1 MKKILIVGA
10 TSAIAESVARR
21 YAAQGAALFL
31 LGRNVERLE
40 VIAGDLR
47 NRGAEKV
54 WTDRFEA
61 GDFDSF
67 EGILVKAFKQAGGFD
82 VVLVAYGTLGDQQ
95 ACERSLEE
103 TVRELQT
110 NAVGTIALLT
120 LLARMMEVRKHGTI
134 AVISSVAGD
143 RGRPS
148 NYVYGSAKAAVT
160 TFCEGLRGRLFR
172 SGVHLLTVKPGMVD
186 TPMTGGMELP
196 KLLLARPE
204 QVAGD
209 IVAGI
214 EKGWDVLY
222 TPWYWRYVMTAIV
235 HIPVKIFRKLPL

>member
-21 YAAQGAALFL
+21 YAAQGSALYL

-47 NRGAEKV
+47 IRGAVPV

-61 GDFDSF
+61 GDYDSF
-67 EGILVKAFKQAGGFD
+67 EGILDNAFMQSGGFD
-82 VVLVAYGTLGDQQ
+82 LVLVAHGTLGDQRS
-95 ACERSLEE
+95 CEESVAE

-120 LLARMMEVRKHGTI
+120 LLALLMERQKHGTI

-160 TFCEGLRGRLFR
+160 TFCEGLRGRLFK

-186 TPMTGGMELP
+186 TPMTEGMELP
-196 KLLLARPE
+196 ALLLATPE
-204 QVAGD
+204 QVAAD
-209 IVAGI
+209 IVVGI
-214 EKGWDVLY
+214 EKGKSVLY
-222 TPWYWRYVMTAIV
+222 TPWYWRFVMTAIM
-235 HIPVKIFRKLPL
+235 HIPVRIFRRLPL